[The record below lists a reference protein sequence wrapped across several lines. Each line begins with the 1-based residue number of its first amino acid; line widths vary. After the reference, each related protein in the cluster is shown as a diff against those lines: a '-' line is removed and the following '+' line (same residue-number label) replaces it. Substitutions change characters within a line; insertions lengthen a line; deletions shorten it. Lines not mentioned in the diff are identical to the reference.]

1 MACSRRHRTEHA
13 IATSVT
19 TWLDSASFG
28 HPEEGSE
35 LCNRSFDGRWCL
47 GGVRRGTG
55 RLLRVLVLV
64 VILKADLV
72 NVLVRVAIVPVRV
85 LVGDVVMLV
94 AVMGVRVRMVMMRV
108 LVVVW
113 FLVIV
118 LSVHLLSFHV
128 GIREMVPAWRWP
140 RPSPAT

>member
-1 MACSRRHRTEHA
+1 
-13 IATSVT
+13 
-19 TWLDSASFG
+19 
-28 HPEEGSE
+28 
-35 LCNRSFDGRWCL
+35 
-47 GGVRRGTG
+47 
-55 RLLRVLVLV
+55 LLRVLVLV

-85 LVGDVVMLV
+85 LVGDVLMLV